1 MALSEKII
9 DYLKSKKVQKFLTT
23 SDFDSLY
30 LNLEDDFYSNRFI
43 IRQVTELLLDADI
56 DPLDYMDCIPK
67 NYLVHSQ
74 NINNFK
80 IPNHIKSIWSGAFE
94 GSTLKEVWI
103 PDGVEYI
110 GRNAFA
116 ETKLEEVEIPGSVNW
131 IYPHAFDS
139 CYNLKKVVIKEGFK
153 ELKEKIFYNC
163 RNLKDVWIPQSL
175 SKLAYSAFADC
186 DNLESI
192 HYSGTVEQY
201 KKILVMGILPTPQV
215 NIICTDGELMVT
227 DGELIIGEARKIV

>member
-1 MALSEKII
+1 MAIPKKII
-9 DYLKSKKVQKFLTT
+9 DYLKSKKVQKFLIAE
-23 SDFDSLY
+23 DFDSLY
-30 LNLEDDFYSNRFI
+30 SDLDDEFYSNRFI
-43 IRQVTELLLDADI
+43 IRQVTEFLLAADI
-56 DPLDYMDCIPK
+56 NPLDYMDRIPK
-67 NYLVHSQ
+67 NYLAHSQ

-94 GSTLKEVWI
+94 ASALKEVWI
-103 PDGVEYI
+103 PDGIEYI
-110 GRNAFA
+110 GKNAFA

-131 IYPHAFDS
+131 IDPYAFDS
-139 CYNLKKVVIKEGFK
+139 CYNLKKVIIKEGFK
-153 ELKEKIFYNC
+153 ELEEKIFYSC

-201 KKILVMGILPTPQV
+201 EKILILGIIPTSQV
-215 NIICTDGELMVT
+215 NIICTDGEL
-227 DGELIIGEARKIV
+227 IIREDSLNIF

>member
-9 DYLKSKKVQKFLTT
+9 DYLKSKKVQKFLITD
-23 SDFDSLY
+23 DFNSLY
-30 LNLEDDFYSNRFI
+30 LDLDDEFYSNRFI
-43 IRQVTELLLDADI
+43 IRQVTEFLLAADI
-56 DPLDYMDCIPK
+56 NPLDYMDRIPK

-80 IPNHIKSIWSGAFE
+80 IPNHIKSIWAGAFE

-110 GRNAFA
+110 GKNAFA
-116 ETKLEEVEIPGSVNW
+116 ETKLEKVEIPGSVNW
-131 IYPHAFDS
+131 IDPYAFDS

-175 SKLAYSAFADC
+175 SKLAYSAFASC

>member
-9 DYLKSKKVQKFLTT
+9 NYLKSKKVQKFLIAE
-23 SDFDSLY
+23 DFDSLY
-30 LNLEDDFYSNRFI
+30 SDLDDEFYSNRFI
-43 IRQVTELLLDADI
+43 VRQVTEFLLNLDI
-56 DPLDYMDCIPK
+56 DPLLYMDRIPK

-80 IPNHIKSIWSGAFE
+80 IPNNIKSIWTGAFE

-103 PDGVEYI
+103 PDGVKYI
-110 GRNAFA
+110 GKNAFA
-116 ETKLEEVEIPGSVNW
+116 ETKLEEVEIPGSANW
-131 IYPHAFDS
+131 IDPYAFDS

-175 SKLAYSAFADC
+175 SKLTYLAFAGC

-201 KKILVMGILPTPQV
+201 EKILILGIIPTSQV
-215 NIICTDGELMVT
+215 NIICTDGEL
-227 DGELIIGEARKIV
+227 IIREDSLNIFRAN

>member
-9 DYLKSKKVQKFLTT
+9 NYLKSKKVQKFLTT
-23 SDFDSLY
+23 NDLDSLY
-30 LNLEDDFYSNRFI
+30 LNLEEDFYSNRFI

-56 DPLDYMDCIPK
+56 DPLNYMDCIPK

-74 NINNFK
+74 NINDFK

-103 PDGVEYI
+103 PDGVKYI
-110 GRNAFA
+110 GKNAFA
-116 ETKLEEVEIPGSVNW
+116 ETKLEEVEIPGSANW
-131 IYPHAFDS
+131 IDPYAFDS

-175 SKLAYSAFADC
+175 SKLTYLAFAGC

-201 KKILVMGILPTPQV
+201 EKILILGIIPTSQV
-215 NIICTDGELMVT
+215 NIICTDGEL
-227 DGELIIGEARKIV
+227 IIREDSLNIF

>member
-9 DYLKSKKVQKFLTT
+9 DYLKSKKVQKFLITD
-23 SDFDSLY
+23 DFNSLY
-30 LNLEDDFYSNRFI
+30 LDLDDEFYSNRFI
-43 IRQVTELLLDADI
+43 IRQVTEFLLAADI
-56 DPLDYMDCIPK
+56 NPLDYMDRIPK

-80 IPNHIKSIWSGAFE
+80 IPNHIKSIWAGAFE

-110 GRNAFA
+110 GKNAFA
-116 ETKLEEVEIPGSVNW
+116 ETKLEKVEIPGSVNW
-131 IYPHAFDS
+131 IDPYAFDS

-175 SKLAYSAFADC
+175 SKLAYSAFASC

-201 KKILVMGILPTPQV
+201 EKILIMGILPTSQV